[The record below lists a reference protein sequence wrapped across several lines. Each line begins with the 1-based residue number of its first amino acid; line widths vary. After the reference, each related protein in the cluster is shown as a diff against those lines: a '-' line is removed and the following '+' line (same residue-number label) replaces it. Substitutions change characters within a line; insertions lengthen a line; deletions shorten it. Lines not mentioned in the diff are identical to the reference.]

1 MRSHWATWAGV
12 CGLVGACATE
22 PAAPWVPPGDVA
34 RCEVAPPPALHRL
47 SRRQLG
53 YALSDL
59 LGVDPSVSMSLP
71 ADLQDGGLGVA
82 TASQRLDAPWS
93 AAWLRVASDA
103 VSAAFDGAGDLA
115 LLVDPAVAA
124 TVDVAVGHDEP
135 FAVFTEPTSLTWEVE
150 IAEPGVYDV
159 DVIARKQTL
168 FQEGD
173 AIDDDDAVVT
183 VRFDGAEIERV
194 VLSNE
199 GDEGM
204 HHVVRATLNAGQHRV
219 VADIAPSVTRF
230 ASIASVHLRPSAEDG
245 PRRRTA
251 VLDRWV
257 SCNPRE
263 DAGCVREVVAGF
275 ARVAWRAEA
284 SDDAVDALVEAV
296 DLSGETDVYDGLASA
311 FLAVLLDPAFLFL
324 VEAPAPVEGRLRSP
338 HELLARWATI
348 LWESVPDEA
357 RLACADAGWQGK
369 GCTQEAVVEAM
380 LSDARADR
388 FLRDLVVGWLGLDTL
403 ESLAE
408 QGAPLDPALRDAMVT
423 SAMERL
429 RRVLVQGDAIGTLLA
444 GSTTWVDGTLAAH
457 YGVSAT
463 ARGWVEV
470 PGHTLGWLTDAATL
484 TAHSQPARTS
494 PTRRGRFVW
503 ERLHCLE
510 VGDRPAVV
518 PSVDVVEPGA
528 GIETLLAEIGRD
540 PACASCHGH
549 LDPLGLSLE
558 GFDEVGRSRMA
569 PPLTQPWVLDDGTVL
584 GSPEAV
590 VHWLGENDAFA
601 SCAKAFLGTWL
612 VYETPSA
619 ATSCSLG
626 ALTTASDGGDWLRD
640 ALLSDALR
648 VRGED
653 VP

>member
-1 MRSHWATWAGV
+1 
-12 CGLVGACATE
+12 
-22 PAAPWVPPGDVA
+22 
-34 RCEVAPPPALHRL
+34 
-47 SRRQLG
+47 
-53 YALSDL
+53 
-59 LGVDPSVSMSLP
+59 MSLP
-71 ADLQDGGLGVA
+71 ADLQDGGLDVT

-103 VSAAFDGAGDLA
+103 VSLAFDGAGELA
-115 LLVDPAVAA
+115 LRVDPSLAA
-124 TVDVAVGHDEP
+124 TADVALGHEEA
-135 FAVFTEPTSLTWEVE
+135 FAVFTEPASLSWAVE
-150 IAEPGVYDV
+150 IAEAGVYDV
-159 DVIARKQTL
+159 DLIARKQTL

-173 AIDDDDAVVT
+173 AIEDDDAVVT
-183 VRFDGAEIERV
+183 VRIDGTEVERV

-199 GDEGM
+199 GDEGL
-204 HHVVRATLNAGQHRV
+204 HHVVRTTLAAGQHQV

-230 ASIASVHLRPSAEDG
+230 ASVASVHLRPSVDDG
-245 PRRRTA
+245 PRRRSA

-257 SCNPRE
+257 PCNPRD

-275 ARVAWRAEA
+275 ARVAWRTEV
-284 SDDAVDALVEAV
+284 SEDAVDALVETV
-296 DLSGETDVYDGLASA
+296 DVSGETDVYDGIASA

-324 VEAPAPVEGRLRSP
+324 VEAPAPVDGRLRSP
-338 HELLARWATI
+338 HELLARWATV
-348 LWESVPDEA
+348 LWESVPDDA
-357 RLACADAGWQGK
+357 RLACADAGWQGT
-369 GCTQEAVVEAM
+369 GCTQEAVLEAM
-380 LSDARADR
+380 ISDSRADR
-388 FLRDLVVGWLGLDTL
+388 FLRDLVVGWLGLETL

-429 RRVLVQGDAIGTLLA
+429 RRVLVDGETIGTLLGGA
-444 GSTTWVDGTLAAH
+444 TTWVDGTLAAH

-463 ARGWVEV
+463 APGWVEV
-470 PGHTLGWLTDAATL
+470 PGHTQGWLTDAATL

-518 PSVDVVEPGA
+518 PAVDAVEPGA
-528 GIETLLAEIGRD
+528 GIESLLAEIGRD

-558 GFDEVGRSRMA
+558 GFDEVGRLRVAS
-569 PPLTQPWVLDDGTVL
+569 PVTQAWALDDGTVL

-590 VHWLGENDAFA
+590 VDWLGENEAFA

-612 VYETPSA
+612 VQELPSA

-626 ALTTASDGGDWLRD
+626 ALTTASEGGGWFRD